1 MARYYILLI
10 FLLASASCQVFGDE
24 KFTAG
29 FIDLGI
35 ERNNTHLYYMLFMAR
50 DENPKAPLLM
60 YLEGGPGTSSMHG
73 LFFQNG
79 PYRLQKDGSLLRNEF
94 SFNNFADV
102 LYVDQPVGTGFSN
115 CTDHSF
121 IPRNEK
127 AILEDL
133 TTFLHSFID
142 LHPEYYGRPF
152 FLLSQ
157 GFGSHFAISFAH
169 MIVHSHLMHANL
181 QGVALGSP
189 WLRPE
194 LQLTS
199 RAAFSSQVK
208 LCNEFKYIASMYG
221 FIIASVFIDLD
232 LDIAAYD
239 LIQLAEGII
248 IGAYHHS
255 FNREDIRITCTQ
267 GFCNYNFSHLNTFLE
282 KPDVKN
288 AMHTMGIP
296 FNYTSYD
303 VFYWLMS
310 NNEFLADKS
319 NLLVEFLDNG
329 TIPIYLFSGMHD
341 WVVNT
346 LGTDETVA
354 SIHWHGRAQMNA
366 QEWRP
371 WFTDGHLEG
380 RYKRYKNFYY
390 AHATS
395 AGHYIGMDV
404 PAFTLDLVTRMI
416 FGSDH

>member
-1 MARYYILLI
+1 MARYYIFLI
-10 FLLASASCQVFGDE
+10 FLLATTSCQVFGDE
-24 KFTAG
+24 NYTTG
-29 FIDLGI
+29 FINLGV
-35 ERNNTHLYYMLFMAR
+35 ERSNVSLYYMLFMAR
-50 DENPKAPLLM
+50 DENPKAPLLL

-79 PYRLQKDGSLLRNEF
+79 PFRLQPDGTLVRNEF

-102 LYVDQPVGTGFSN
+102 IYVDQPVGTGFSN
-115 CTDHSF
+115 CTNHSL
-121 IPRNEK
+121 IPRHERE
-127 AILEDL
+127 IVVDL
-133 TTFLHSFID
+133 AVFLNHFLHEHTQYD
-142 LHPEYYGRPF
+142 GRPL

-157 GFGSHFAISFAH
+157 GFGSHFAISLAH
-169 MIVHSHLMHANL
+169 FIVHSRVMHANL

-194 LQLTS
+194 LQLIS
-199 RAAFSSQVK
+199 RAAFSRQVE

-232 LDIAAYD
+232 LDIAAFD
-239 LIQLAEGII
+239 LIQIAEGII

-255 FNREDIRITCTQ
+255 FNREDIRIRCTG
-267 GFCNYNFSHLNTFLE
+267 GFCNYNFSHLNRFLD
-282 KPDVKN
+282 KADVRN
-288 AMHTMGIP
+288 AMQTTGIH
-296 FNYTSYD
+296 FNFTSYD

-329 TIPIYLFSGMHD
+329 TIPIYLFSGMYD

-354 SIHWHGRAQMNA
+354 SIHWHGRMQMNA

-395 AGHYIGMDV
+395 AGHYVGMDV
-404 PAFTLDLVTRMI
+404 PSFTLDLITRMI